1 MIFLMIDLVLQTQM
15 GKTGKSNICKEEYN
29 VHKLPSLA
37 KAPYPFGRARFS
49 FTLSS
54 HPTSCTWVAKVI
66 SD

>member
-1 MIFLMIDLVLQTQM
+1 MLHKQM
-15 GKTGKSNICKEEYN
+15 SKTGNSNICKEEFN

-54 HPTSCTWVAKVI
+54 LPTSCTWVAKVI